1 MKKEY
6 IYAIIS
12 VLLWSTTAT
21 VTKILLGNLDS
32 MQILLLGSL
41 FAVVF
46 LFIIN
51 CIKGNLKEIRN
62 YKLKDHFMIFVIG
75 ILGTFL
81 YNLFLFLGINTM
93 QASQAFI
100 INYLWPIMT
109 VVFACIFLKEKITI
123 RKIIAIIIS
132 FIGVIIV
139 SSNGNLLSIEKSNII
154 GTIYCILGAI
164 SYGLFS
170 VLNKKQNYNKY
181 TSMMLFYF
189 SSFCISLIYVLLT
202 KRIFVPET
210 NQFLGLLWIGV
221 FTKAIA
227 FTTWALALEKGD
239 TARIS
244 NIAYITPF
252 ISLVWTSIILKEK
265 LSIYS
270 IIGLIIII
278 LGIFIQM
285 KNNKKEV

>member
-21 VTKILLGNLDS
+21 VTKFLLGNLDS
-32 MQILLLGSL
+32 MQILLFGSL
-41 FAVVF
+41 FAVIF

-51 CIKGNLKEIRN
+51 CIKGNLKEIKD
-62 YKLKDHFMIFVIG
+62 YKLKDFFKIFIIG
-75 ILGTFL
+75 VLGTFL
-81 YNLFLFLGINTM
+81 YNLLLYLGINTM

-109 VVFACIFLKEKITI
+109 MIFACLILKEKITI

-132 FIGVIIV
+132 FTGVIIV
-139 SSNGNLLSIEKSNII
+139 SSSENLNIEKNSII
-154 GTIYCILGAI
+154 GTIYCILAAV

-181 TSMMLFYF
+181 TSMMLFYLV
-189 SSFCISLIYVLLT
+189 SFCISLVYVLFS
-202 KRIFVPET
+202 KRLFIPET
-210 NQFLGLLWIGV
+210 IQLFGLLWIGI
-221 FTKAIA
+221 FTSAIA
-227 FTTWALALEKGD
+227 FTSWAIALEKGD
-239 TARIS
+239 TTKIS

-252 ISLVWTSIILKEK
+252 LSLVWTSLVLKENI
-265 LSIYS
+265 SINS
-270 IIGLIIII
+270 VFGLIIII
-278 LGIFIQM
+278 LGVFIQTM
-285 KNNKKEV
+285 NKRK

>member
-21 VTKILLGNLDS
+21 VTKLLLGNLDS

-41 FAVVF
+41 FAFMF

-51 CIKGNLKEIRN
+51 CIKGNLKEVKN
-62 YKLKDHFMIFVIG
+62 YKLKDFFKIIIIG
-75 ILGTFL
+75 TLGTFL
-81 YNLFLFLGINTM
+81 YNLFLYLGINTL

-109 VVFACIFLKEKITI
+109 VIFACIILKEKITV

-139 SSNGNLLSIEKSNII
+139 SSNGNLLNIEKSSII
-154 GTIYCILGAI
+154 GTIYCTLAAI

-181 TSMMLFYF
+181 TSMMLYYLT
-189 SSFCISLIYVLLT
+189 SFCISLIYCLCARKT
-202 KRIFVPET
+202 FVPET
-210 NQFLGLLWIGV
+210 NQLLGLLWIGV
-221 FTKAIA
+221 FTSAIA
-227 FTTWALALEKGD
+227 FTSWALALEKGD

-252 ISLVWTSIILKEK
+252 ISLVWTSIILKEELK
-265 LSIYS
+265 VYS
-270 IIGLIIII
+270 ILGLIIII

-285 KNNKKEV
+285 KDNKKR

>member
-12 VLLWSTTAT
+12 ILLWSTTAT
-21 VTKILLGNLDS
+21 VTKLLLGNLDS

-41 FAVVF
+41 FAFVF

-51 CIKGNLKEIRN
+51 CIKGNLKEIKN
-62 YKLKDHFMIFVIG
+62 YRLKDYFKIIIIG
-75 ILGTFL
+75 ILGTFS
-81 YNLFLFLGINTM
+81 YNLFLYLGIGTL

-109 VVFACIFLKEKITI
+109 VIFACLILKEKITI
-123 RKIIAIIIS
+123 RKIIAIVIS
-132 FIGVIIV
+132 FAGVVIV
-139 SSNGNLLSIEKSNII
+139 SSNGNLLNIDKNSII
-154 GTIYCILGAI
+154 GTIYCILAAI

-181 TSMMLFYF
+181 TSMMLFYLT
-189 SSFCISLIYVLLT
+189 SFCISLIYILIAKKL
-202 KRIFVPET
+202 FVPET
-210 NQFLGLLWIGV
+210 NQSLGLIWIGI
-221 FTKAIA
+221 FTSAIA
-227 FTTWALALEKGD
+227 FTYWAIALEKGD
-239 TARIS
+239 TAKIS

-252 ISLVWTSIILKEK
+252 LSLVWTSIILKEK
-265 LSIYS
+265 LSLYS
-270 IIGLIIII
+270 VLGLVIII

-285 KNNKKEV
+285 NDNKK